1 MAQYVRQHVPDTLL
15 VKRHAPNW
23 ACVRNLASASA
34 RPGRSKRSPS
44 RSHWSATITRTAC
57 ISSAQ
62 GGSCARGSASS
73 ARSSSVASPHT
84 DGSTNLPRATKWVA
98 RVRRAPARMRRRA
111 AEDRADSHGAVFR
124 TECAGEH
131 LVGLHP
137 AADARQH
144 LDQAN
149 PQSGVTLLQFIG
161 GIQASQTATGDQY
174 IGIQMNSPSGRPG
187 AACAIARGDRC
198 RSHAVASREW
208 ISRERRSIV

>member
-1 MAQYVRQHVPDTLL
+1 MPRTGRASGISPVP
-15 VKRHAPNW
+15 
-23 ACVRNLASASA
+23 
-34 RPGRSKRSPS
+34 RPGRAGRSGRRRGPTGPRRS
-44 RSHWSATITRTAC
+44 RAPHASAAPRADR
-57 ISSAQ
+57 
-62 GGSCARGSASS
+62 ARADPPA
-73 ARSSSVASPHT
+73 ARARPRSASPHT